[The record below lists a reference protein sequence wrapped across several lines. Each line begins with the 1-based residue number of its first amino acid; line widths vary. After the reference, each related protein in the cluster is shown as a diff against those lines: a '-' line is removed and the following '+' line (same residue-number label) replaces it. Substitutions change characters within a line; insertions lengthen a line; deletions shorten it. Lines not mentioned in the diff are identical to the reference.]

1 MSRSQALTI
10 GLLMGGVL
18 LVFTLLVV
26 FVLVD
31 PVETFLPPTAT
42 PTPAPLTITPTPTL
56 PNFLPTPA
64 PEMPEPEP
72 TATFTRV
79 PTATPRPPASPTPTV
94 VLSLPTLA
102 IRPTATAVIV
112 DSPVFIPT
120 PTDTPGAPTL
130 VPSRRYSVEFRA
142 EDSTIERGD
151 CTDLEWQTEG
161 VSLVTLDGREVSTS
175 GSREVCPTEDR
186 EYELRVQ
193 FMDSLRYESKTVKI
207 SVEKKE

>member
-1 MSRSQALTI
+1 MSRSQALVI
-10 GLLMGGVL
+10 GLLVGGVL
-18 LVFTLLVV
+18 LVFTLLAV

-42 PTPAPLTITPTPTL
+42 PTPAPPTITPTPTL

-79 PTATPRPPASPTPTV
+79 PTATPRPPVSPTPTV
-94 VLSLPTLA
+94 IISLPTLA
-102 IRPTATAVIV
+102 VRPTATAVIV
-112 DSPVFIPT
+112 ESPIIIPT
-120 PTDTPGAPTL
+120 ATDTPRAPTL

-142 EDSTIERGD
+142 EDSTIEEGD
-151 CTDLEWQTEG
+151 CTDLVWQTEG
-161 VSLVTLDGREVSTS
+161 VLLVTLNGQEVSAS
-175 GSREVCPTEDR
+175 GRREVCPAENR

-193 FMDSLRYESKTVKI
+193 LPDSLRYESKTVKI
-207 SVEKKE
+207 SVEEKE

>member
-26 FVLVD
+26 FVIVD

-42 PTPAPLTITPTPTL
+42 LTPVPPTITPTPPL
-56 PNFLPTPA
+56 AIFLPTPA
-64 PEMPEPEP
+64 PEIPEPEP

-79 PTATPRPPASPTPTV
+79 PTATPRPPVSPTPTV
-94 VLSLPTLA
+94 ILSLPTLPV
-102 IRPTATAVIV
+102 RPTATAVVIET
-112 DSPVFIPT
+112 PVFIPT
-120 PTDTPGAPTL
+120 PTDTPQVPTL
-130 VPSRRYSVEFRA
+130 VPSRRYSVDFRA
-142 EDSTIERGD
+142 EDNTIEEGD

-161 VSLVTLDGREVSTS
+161 VSLVTLNGQEVSAS
-175 GSREVCPTEDR
+175 GRKEVCPDADK

-193 FMDSLRYESKTVKI
+193 LPDGLRYESKTVKI
-207 SVEKKE
+207 SVEPKK